1 MDEVKTTSDID
12 NALESTAGTVLGFDT
27 VAVWDDVV
35 EMYGIYTKANES
47 RWMLIMTSFTL
58 DNIMEK

>member
-1 MDEVKTTSDID
+1 MEEVKHTDDID
-12 NALESTAGTVLGFDT
+12 EAIKSCAGTVLGFDT

-35 EMYGIYTKANES
+35 EMYGIYKKANDS
-47 RWMLIMTSFTL
+47 RWDLVMTSFTV